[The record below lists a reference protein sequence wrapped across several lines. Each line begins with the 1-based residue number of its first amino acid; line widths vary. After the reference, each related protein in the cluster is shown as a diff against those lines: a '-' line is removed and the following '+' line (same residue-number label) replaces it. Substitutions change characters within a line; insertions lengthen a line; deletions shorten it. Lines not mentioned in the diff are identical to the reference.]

1 MADFFQKIRDRLAGS
16 RLEILLT
23 LMMIF
28 AAVLLARLFYLQII
42 RGAYYQNNY
51 KLRVEKTQLKDA
63 SRGNIYDRNGNL
75 LAYNKLAYAVTIEDT
90 ASYKNAA
97 EKNRTLNEKLA
108 EIIEKLKANKDH
120 IKNDFSIFIDG
131 SGEYQFSVEGSA
143 LQRFRADIYGR
154 SNVNDLTYNKKLG
167 YDESQA
173 TANQIM
179 DYLIQKRFS
188 IDLNRYDKETAYE
201 IAILRFEMS
210 LNSYQKYIA
219 TEIATN
225 VSDKTAAYI
234 KENAKSL
241 PGVDI
246 KETTVRNYADAE
258 AFSSVIG
265 YTGTISTEEFNRKSA
280 EDKTVAITDQ
290 VGKAGLEQ
298 SMDEQLTGKK
308 GTKTVYVDNVGTPLQ
323 VGASK
328 DPVAGNDVYLSIDK
342 DLQVKTYKLLE
353 QEVAGVIL
361 TKMSNTKKTSTDPN
375 AGNYADKIL
384 PVYDIYIQL
393 VNNHMID
400 VDKLN
405 AEGASDLERAV
416 AVKFDDHL
424 RQSLDRLKSQLQS
437 DSGLAYRSLGDEG
450 QDYATY
456 IVKKLKADAVF
467 NADKIDNKDQMQLR
481 WANQDLSV
489 NDYLKYALKKNWID
503 ISKIPGL
510 SKYLDTDQAYQGLI
524 EYILGNLQ
532 ADQDFAAL
540 SRRYTILNDEVSPNA
555 LCAILYDQGVLP
567 RDDSTRNAL
576 ASGSLSAYGFI
587 QSKLRSLEVR
597 PGQLGLNLSTAS
609 AVVTDPRTGE
619 ILACVSYPGYDS
631 NQLANATDSSYYKK
645 LTQSSS
651 RPLFN
656 YATQQKTAPGS
667 TFKPVTTVAGIS
679 EGVIT
684 ASTTIRDEGVFT
696 KVSNH
701 PKCWSYPAFTHG
713 TLNAQEAIR
722 HSCNYFFYEVGYR
735 LACKSGGAYND
746 GAGINLIQKYA
757 QMFALDQ
764 KTGVEIPE
772 AESSI
777 ATQYPVMAAI
787 GQSDNNM
794 TTVALARY
802 ATAVTNNGTVY
813 QMTLLD
819 HVSDSNGNVIQ
830 KYSPTVKSQITAV
843 SSDTWNFIH
852 VGMREVVTDM
862 STMRN
867 FSVPIAG
874 KTGTAQ
880 SSTSTASHGLFIGFA
895 PYDNP
900 TVCLAVRIPYA
911 YESFY
916 AADVSRD
923 IIGCY
928 LGDAASNALVGTGA
942 IQAGSSGHGD

>member
-1 MADFFQKIRDRLAGS
+1 MVDFFQKMRDRLASS
-16 RLEILLT
+16 RLGVLLA
-23 LMMIF
+23 LMIVF

-90 ASYKNAA
+90 ASYRNTA
-97 EKNRTLNEKLA
+97 EKNRALNEELA
-108 EIIEKLKANKDH
+108 RIVRKLKANGDH

-131 SGEYQFSVEGSA
+131 SGEYQFSVEGTA

-154 SNVNDLTYNKKLG
+154 SNINDLIYNKKLN

-188 IDLNRYDKETAYE
+188 IDLNQYDKETAYE

-210 LNSYQKYIA
+210 LNFYQKYIA

-234 KENAKSL
+234 KENAKTL

-246 KETTVRNYADAE
+246 KETTIRNYTDPE

-265 YTGTISTEEFNRKSA
+265 YTGTISTDEFNKKSA
-280 EDKTVAITDQ
+280 DDKTVAITDQ

-298 SMDEQLTGKK
+298 SMDEKLTGKK
-308 GTKTVYVDNVGTPLQ
+308 GSKTVYVDNVGTPLQ
-323 VGASK
+323 TGVSK

-361 TKMSNTKKTSTDPN
+361 TKMSNTKKASTDPN

-384 PVYDIYIQL
+384 PVYDIYVQL

-400 VDKLN
+400 IDRLN
-405 AEGASDLERAV
+405 TDGASDLERVVGA
-416 AVKFDDHL
+416 KFNDHL
-424 RQSLDRLKSQLQS
+424 NQSLDKLKDQLQS
-437 DSGLAYRSLGDEG
+437 DSGPAYRSLGDEG
-450 QDYATY
+450 QDYVTY
-456 IVKKLKADAVF
+456 IVKKLKADGIF
-467 NADKIDNKDQMQLR
+467 NADKIDSKDQMQIR
-481 WANQDLSV
+481 WANQELSV

-503 ISKIPGL
+503 ISKISGL
-510 SKYLDTDQAYQGLI
+510 SKYLDTDQAYRGLI
-524 EYILGNLQ
+524 DYIAELLQ
-532 ADQDFAAL
+532 TDPDFSAL
-540 SRRYTILNDEVSPNA
+540 SRKYTILNDEVSPNS
-555 LCAILYDQGVLP
+555 LCAILYDQRVLP
-567 RDDSTRNAL
+567 KDDSTRNAL

-587 QSKLRSLEVR
+587 QSKLRSLEIR

-609 AVVTDPRTGE
+609 AVVTNPKTGE
-619 ILACVSYPGYDS
+619 ILACVSYPGYDA

-645 LTQSSS
+645 LTQSCAH
-651 RPLFN
+651 PLFN

-735 LACKSGGAYND
+735 LASKNQGGYND

-757 QMFALDQ
+757 QMFALNQ

-772 AESSI
+772 TESSI

-794 TTVALARY
+794 TTIALARY

-813 QMTLLD
+813 NMTLLD
-819 HVSDSNGNVIQ
+819 HISDNNGNVIQ
-830 KYSPTVKSQITAV
+830 KFSPTVNSQITAV

-852 VGMREVVTDM
+852 VGMREVATDM
-862 STMRN
+862 SIMRN
-867 FSVPIAG
+867 FSIPIAG

-916 AADVSRD
+916 AADVSKD

-928 LGDAASNALVGTGA
+928 LGDASSNALVGTGA

>member
-108 EIIEKLKANKDH
+108 EIIEKLKANGDH
-120 IKNDFSIFIDG
+120 IKNNFSIFIDG

-290 VGKAGLEQ
+290 VGKSGLEQ

-342 DLQVKTYKLLE
+342 DLQVKTYKL
-353 QEVAGVIL
+353 
-361 TKMSNTKKTSTDPN
+361 
-375 AGNYADKIL
+375 
-384 PVYDIYIQL
+384 
-393 VNNHMID
+393 
-400 VDKLN
+400 
-405 AEGASDLERAV
+405 
-416 AVKFDDHL
+416 
-424 RQSLDRLKSQLQS
+424 
-437 DSGLAYRSLGDEG
+437 
-450 QDYATY
+450 
-456 IVKKLKADAVF
+456 
-467 NADKIDNKDQMQLR
+467 
-481 WANQDLSV
+481 
-489 NDYLKYALKKNWID
+489 
-503 ISKIPGL
+503 
-510 SKYLDTDQAYQGLI
+510 
-524 EYILGNLQ
+524 
-532 ADQDFAAL
+532 
-540 SRRYTILNDEVSPNA
+540 
-555 LCAILYDQGVLP
+555 
-567 RDDSTRNAL
+567 
-576 ASGSLSAYGFI
+576 
-587 QSKLRSLEVR
+587 
-597 PGQLGLNLSTAS
+597 
-609 AVVTDPRTGE
+609 
-619 ILACVSYPGYDS
+619 
-631 NQLANATDSSYYKK
+631 
-645 LTQSSS
+645 
-651 RPLFN
+651 
-656 YATQQKTAPGS
+656 
-667 TFKPVTTVAGIS
+667 
-679 EGVIT
+679 
-684 ASTTIRDEGVFT
+684 
-696 KVSNH
+696 
-701 PKCWSYPAFTHG
+701 
-713 TLNAQEAIR
+713 
-722 HSCNYFFYEVGYR
+722 
-735 LACKSGGAYND
+735 
-746 GAGINLIQKYA
+746 
-757 QMFALDQ
+757 
-764 KTGVEIPE
+764 
-772 AESSI
+772 
-777 ATQYPVMAAI
+777 
-787 GQSDNNM
+787 
-794 TTVALARY
+794 
-802 ATAVTNNGTVY
+802 
-813 QMTLLD
+813 
-819 HVSDSNGNVIQ
+819 
-830 KYSPTVKSQITAV
+830 
-843 SSDTWNFIH
+843 
-852 VGMREVVTDM
+852 
-862 STMRN
+862 
-867 FSVPIAG
+867 
-874 KTGTAQ
+874 
-880 SSTSTASHGLFIGFA
+880 
-895 PYDNP
+895 
-900 TVCLAVRIPYA
+900 
-911 YESFY
+911 
-916 AADVSRD
+916 
-923 IIGCY
+923 
-928 LGDAASNALVGTGA
+928 
-942 IQAGSSGHGD
+942 